1 MYVHINYCHCE
12 QCLFTVV
19 AFISLTVI
27 TDHLNGKK
35 VVNNVNELEV

>member
-1 MYVHINYCHCE
+1 MPI
-12 QCLFTVV
+12 V

-35 VVNNVNELEV
+35 MVNNVNELKV